1 MDYILV
7 DSGSPKKLSQHGEDL
22 DSDSEPP
29 ELNLGPS
36 VMGQKRFDAIK
47 NRTPADLNHNEYNT
61 REVNSKI
68 RGKKRVRSESSDSTS
83 SKDDVD
89 NFKPRHNVKIPSVL
103 VNPNRAIETAEN
115 EGKRRA
121 ILESQRND
129 KQVFDRNKR
138 MFGMLMGTLKQFKTE
153 ETTREKSTVRRT
165 KVEEKLELAVE
176 EEKANLDRKSDQF
189 YKERRQKHDI
199 PDNHELRLDITERFK
214 NWESTHRH
222 LCSYIRT
229 ESKPKIFWLP
239 KELDSVTEKRLK
251 ETKDYFSLCVAERTA
266 KLKKD
271 LEDLENETKLVTTK
285 LSPSRKEVIDKES
298 EYHSS
303 TPDSDRR

>member
-1 MDYILV
+1 MDNILV
-7 DSGSPKKLSQHGEDL
+7 DSASPKELSKHGDDL
-22 DSDSEPP
+22 NSDLEPL
-29 ELNLGPS
+29 EFNLRPS
-36 VMGQKRFDAIK
+36 VGDQKEYETIE
-47 NRTPADLNHNEYNT
+47 NRTQADLNHNEYNT
-61 REVNSKI
+61 HEVSSKV
-68 RGKKRVRSESSDSTS
+68 KSQKRVRSESRDSS
-83 SKDDVD
+83 SSEDDID

-103 VNPNRAIETAEN
+103 VNPNRTIETAKN

-176 EEKANLDRKSDQF
+176 EEKANLDRKLDQF
-189 YKERRQKHDI
+189 REEGRQKHDI

-222 LCSYIRT
+222 LCSYIQT
-229 ESKPKIFWLP
+229 DTKPKIFWLP

-251 ETKDYFSLCVAERTA
+251 ETRDYFSLYVAERTA

-271 LEDLENETKLVTTK
+271 LEELDNQTKVVTTK
-285 LSPSRKEVIDKES
+285 LSPSIKKLRDKES
-298 EYHSS
+298 EYNLS
-303 TPDSDRR
+303 TPDSD